1 MESFVEAKEY
11 ELAVV
16 TADEAYEVSLPAGVE
31 VLQAEGPKPIA
42 LGYVIEKHASGFLR
56 VYTLRMM
63 PAVAAELNLAVEGD
77 QSVLRHLLLTPPIA
91 ARRREPVAR
100 EKGEAVRPVSPESV
114 SNAALEAALETML
127 ENKAPHEPQ

>member
-11 ELAVV
+11 ELAVIA
-16 TADEAYEVSLPAGVE
+16 ADEAYEVCLPAGIE
-31 VLQAEGPKPIA
+31 VLQSEGPKPVP
-42 LGYVIEKHASGFLR
+42 LGYAIRKHAPGFLR

-77 QSVLRHLLLTPPIA
+77 QSVLRHILVTPPIV

-127 ENKAPHEPQ
+127 ENKASHEPQ